1 MHAERHGLNLDESTT
16 LRDLGI
22 SAFRGANRETGALA
36 VFLEAVEC
44 GRIAHGSYL
53 LLESLDRLS
62 RDEVAEALPPFM
74 KIIKAGIT
82 IVTLADEHVYNRET
96 IRDGMQLMF
105 SLLIMIRAHE
115 ESATKADR
123 LAKAWERKRR
133 DAGTSK
139 VTAKCP
145 AWLELQPDRKSFK
158 PIPERV
164 NIINRMYREFV
175 NGIGRG
181 TIAVRLN
188 KDGIPPFGHGREWHG
203 GTVQKYIGNPA
214 LIGRYQPHTVFRE
227 YVKGPDGKAMLKE
240 QRVPA
245 GEVIPDYYP
254 AVISEKLFLQAEAV
268 AKERSV
274 RPGNAGGRRGTVYSN
289 LFSGMCRC
297 TRCGGRMIYKDPGR
311 RGTSVLR
318 CSRNRNGN
326 CTNDH
331 RFKYL
336 ELENAILDRLESFD
350 WTDEVPHEVQEYQA
364 RLAEQTMVQR
374 DLQAKIDRLEDAV
387 ENGEPVGERLKK
399 RHAEIQEVKIAI
411 AGLEHNLAVAM
422 GKPQPKERVSAI
434 SKLRKAMTTTEGA
447 ERYAVRAEL
456 AQIIRDIAPRDAI
469 KNAYIAFTPFGTV
482 EYIVAGF
489 ALTFTK
495 EGVPLPY

>member
-1 MHAERHGLNLDESTT
+1 M
-16 LRDLGI
+16 
-22 SAFRGANRETGALA
+22 
-36 VFLEAVEC
+36 
-44 GRIAHGSYL
+44 
-53 LLESLDRLS
+53 
-62 RDEVAEALPPFM
+62 
-74 KIIKAGIT
+74 
-82 IVTLADEHVYNRET
+82 
-96 IRDGMQLMF
+96 
-105 SLLIMIRAHE
+105 
-115 ESATKADR
+115 
-123 LAKAWERKRR
+123 
-133 DAGTSK
+133 
-139 VTAKCP
+139 
-145 AWLELQPDRKSFK
+145 
-158 PIPERV
+158 

-175 NGIGRG
+175 NGISSS
-181 TIAVRLN
+181 IFAVRLN
-188 KDGIPPFGHGREWHG
+188 KDGMPPFGHGREWHG

-326 CTNDH
+326 NINDH

-364 RLAEQTMVQR
+364 RLAEQTIVQR

-387 ENGEPVGERLKK
+387 ENGEPSGRGLKK
-399 RHAEIQEVKIAI
+399 RHAEIREVKIAI

-434 SKLRKAMTTTEGA
+434 RQTPEGHDNDRRGRALR
-447 ERYAVRAEL
+447 RACRACSDL
-456 AQIIRDIAPRDAI
+456 S
-469 KNAYIAFTPFGTV
+469 GT
-482 EYIVAGF
+482 
-489 ALTFTK
+489 
-495 EGVPLPY
+495 